1 MLCDEARE
9 LIVAYVRRET
19 SEEESA
25 RLEEHLRRCE
35 TCPAEVER
43 ARRMLAVADAASAQ
57 RVEERVLDLLRR
69 AIAAGASDVHI
80 DPEPEGFVVRFRND
94 GLLKVVERHPRLLL
108 QPVVDCLL
116 HMAGLPPEVTDA
128 VRKRPAEGRIW
139 MDESGREL
147 ELRLGVFPMLN
158 GPKVVLRVMPVG
170 ERRIALEA
178 LGFRPEDR
186 QRLEGWVAQPSGLV
200 LIVGPAGA
208 GKTTTQY
215 ALLGQVAKPENNV
228 MSVERHV
235 EATIPNVQ
243 QATVRPEEGITY
255 ASALRAF
262 FQFLDPDVVMVG
274 DVPDSDTARMLPDLA
289 ITGHLV
295 LAGFR
300 VGDAIGA
307 VRRLLDLGADPYT
320 LAATLRGVCAQ
331 RLCRRICPHCR
342 TGVPAPATG
351 PRGGSSAASR
361 INLQALGL
369 DPAAAT
375 TLFVGAG
382 CDSCRQM
389 GFKGRAALF
398 ELLEPTPALTQ
409 RIAEN
414 APAAAL
420 AEAAGAGLTPFLE
433 DARRKVLEGVTSAEE
448 ALRVIRLTYG

>member
-1 MLCDEARE
+1 
-9 LIVAYVRRET
+9 
-19 SEEESA
+19 
-25 RLEEHLRRCE
+25 
-35 TCPAEVER
+35 
-43 ARRMLAVADAASAQ
+43 
-57 RVEERVLDLLRR
+57 
-69 AIAAGASDVHI
+69 
-80 DPEPEGFVVRFRND
+80 
-94 GLLKVVERHPRLLL
+94 VVERHPRLLL
-108 QPVVDCLL
+108 QPVVDCLI
-116 HMAGLPPEVTDA
+116 HMAGLPPEVIDA

-139 MDESGREL
+139 MDEGGREF

-186 QRLEGWVAQPSGLV
+186 QRLEGWVVQPNGLV

-243 QATVRPEEGITY
+243 QAAIRPEEGITY

-342 TGVPAPATG
+342 TGVPAPASG
-351 PRGGSSAASR
+351 PREGSSAASP

-382 CDSCRQM
+382 CDPCRQM

-414 APAAAL
+414 ALAAAL
-420 AEAAGAGLTPFLE
+420 AEAAGAGLTPFIE
-433 DARRKVLEGVTSAEE
+433 DARRKVLEGVTTAEE